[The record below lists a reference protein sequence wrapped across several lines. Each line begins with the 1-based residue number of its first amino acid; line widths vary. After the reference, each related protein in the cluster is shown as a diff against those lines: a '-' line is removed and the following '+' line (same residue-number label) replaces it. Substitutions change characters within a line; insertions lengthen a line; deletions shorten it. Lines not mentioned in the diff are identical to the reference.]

1 MATRIPQFPL
11 ANDNAG
17 ETYVYPA
24 SLFRRGSVPP
34 PTGRI
39 PREIVEFFNAPG
51 GHSLIVKGPAGTGKT
66 TFALQLTEALGE
78 VTASHYLSSRV
89 SDESLYRQFTW
100 LKDRIKPKVLQTGSK
115 APHDTKV
122 ARHALD
128 QLEGKLEEG
137 KEGEDGESESIGSGE
152 VKGNFL
158 EVTLGFDLPE
168 LEDAY
173 TFVDDRIPER
183 SLVLIDSIDALAEHY
198 GIPAGRLI
206 TVLQKDLVEGSKQN
220 VLYVLESSGETR
232 LDYLG
237 DGVISLAS
245 TDHQG
250 RRLRVLTIEKLR
262 GQQIQQH
269 RYLYTLDGGRLT
281 AFDIREEV
289 RPVKPQLWRPV
300 KDLSKDA
307 VSFGLE
313 ALDRLTGGLYR
324 GRVVAFEISN
334 AVPSD
339 HVDWL
344 RTAIICNFA
353 AQGRGVAHVPPR
365 KGSAEFLRE
374 LVSPHL
380 PPGAFDAQVR
390 VFESAT
396 LGSADVSRT
405 VLHMEGTNVDS
416 DLKWSNVEFQLPKSE
431 RPFLAFM
438 AFDTLESVYE
448 EKVLEEMSGV
458 FSAVRRAKDVFVGFV
473 TPQSA
478 SASKLENLARVV
490 LHLDSIN
497 GSVVL
502 YGQKPYT
509 ELFSLAWDW
518 SAGVP
523 KAELRPIV

>member
-1 MATRIPQFPL
+1 VT
-11 ANDNAG
+11 
-17 ETYVYPA
+17 
-24 SLFRRGSVPP
+24 PP
-34 PTGRI
+34 VGRI
-39 PREIVEFFNAPG
+39 PREIVEFFNGSG

-66 TFALQLTEALGE
+66 TFALQLTEELGE

-100 LKDRIKPKVLQTGSK
+100 LKDRIRPAGLQTGPRSER
-115 APHDTKV
+115 ATKV
-122 ARHALD
+122 ARFALD

-137 KEGEDGESESIGSGE
+137 KEGDEEEPEPIGTGE

-168 LEDAY
+168 LEAAY
-173 TFVDDRIPER
+173 DFVDDRIPKR

-198 GIPAGRLI
+198 GIPAARLI
-206 TVLQKDLVEGSKQN
+206 TVLQKDLVEGSSQN

-237 DGVISLAS
+237 DGVVSLAA
-245 TDHQG
+245 TEYQG
-250 RRLRVLTIEKLR
+250 RRMRMLTIEKLR
-262 GQQIQQH
+262 GQQVQQH
-269 RYLYTLDGGRLT
+269 RYLFTLDGGRLT
-281 AFDIREEV
+281 AFDIREVV
-289 RPVKPQLWRPV
+289 RVVKPQIWKPV

-313 ALDRLTGGLYR
+313 PLDQLTGGLYR

-334 AVPSD
+334 SVPSEY
-339 HVDWL
+339 VDWL

-380 PPGAFDAQVR
+380 APGTLDNQVR
-390 VFESAT
+390 VFEAAT
-396 LGSADVSRT
+396 LGSVDVSKT
-405 VLHMEGTNVDS
+405 ILHMEGTNVDS
-416 DLKWSNVEFQLPKSE
+416 DLKWTNVEFQLPKSE
-431 RPFLAFM
+431 RPLLAFM
-438 AFDTLESVYE
+438 SFDTLESVYD
-448 EKVLEEMSGV
+448 EKVLSEMSGV
-458 FSAVRRAKDVFVGFV
+458 FAAVRRAKDVFVGFV

-478 SASKLENLARVV
+478 SAAKLENLARVV

-497 GSVVL
+497 GTAVL
-502 YGQKPYT
+502 YGSKPYT
-509 ELFSLAWDW
+509 ELFNLSWDW
-518 SAGVP
+518 SGGVP
-523 KAELRPIV
+523 KADLRPIV

>member
-1 MATRIPQFPL
+1 MRFASARSYVATRIPQFPL

-39 PREIVEFFNAPG
+39 PREIVEFFNSPG

-89 SDESLYRQFTW
+89 LVEYIYLQFT
-100 LKDRIKPKVLQTGSK
+100 LLREQVNPK
-115 APHDTKV
+115 
-122 ARHALD
+122 
-128 QLEGKLEEG
+128 
-137 KEGEDGESESIGSGE
+137 
-152 VKGNFL
+152 
-158 EVTLGFDLPE
+158 
-168 LEDAY
+168 
-173 TFVDDRIPER
+173 
-183 SLVLIDSIDALAEHY
+183 
-198 GIPAGRLI
+198 
-206 TVLQKDLVEGSKQN
+206 
-220 VLYVLESSGETR
+220 VLESSGEPR

-281 AFDIREEV
+281 AFDIRDEV

-313 ALDRLTGGLYR
+313 PLDRLTGGLYR

-339 HVDWL
+339 YVDWL
-344 RTAIICNFA
+344 RTAIICNFVV
-353 AQGRGVAHVPPR
+353 QGRGVAHVPPR

-380 PPGAFDAQVR
+380 TPGAFDSQVR

-438 AFDTLESVYE
+438 AFDTLESVYG
-448 EKVLEEMSGV
+448 EKVLEQMSGV
-458 FSAVRRAKDVFVGFV
+458 FAAVRRVTAVFIGFV

-478 SASKLENLARVV
+478 SAAKLENLARVV

-509 ELFSLAWDW
+509 ELFGLAWDW
-518 SAGVP
+518 SGGVP
-523 KAELRPIV
+523 KADLRPIV

>member
-1 MATRIPQFPL
+1 MTRRTLRSAL
-11 ANDNAG
+11 ASDIG
-17 ETYVYPA
+17 TETYVYPA
-24 SLFRRGSVPP
+24 SLFRRGSVSP

-66 TFALQLTEALGE
+66 TFALQLTETLGE
-78 VTASHYLSSRV
+78 VTTSHYLSSRV

-137 KEGEDGESESIGSGE
+137 KEGEDEDPEAIGAGE

-250 RRLRVLTIEKLR
+250 RRLRLLTLEKLG
-262 GQQIQQH
+262 GQQIQEH
-269 RYLYTLDGGRLT
+269 RYLYALDGGRLT
-281 AFDIREEV
+281 AFDIRDEL

-300 KDLSKDA
+300 NDRSKAA
-307 VSFGLE
+307 VSFGL
-313 ALDRLTGGLYR
+313 APIDRLTGALYR
-324 GRVVAFEISN
+324 RRVVASEMRNPVASN
-334 AVPSD
+334 
-339 HVDWL
+339 
-344 RTAIICNFA
+344 
-353 AQGRGVAHVPPR
+353 
-365 KGSAEFLRE
+365 
-374 LVSPHL
+374 
-380 PPGAFDAQVR
+380 
-390 VFESAT
+390 
-396 LGSADVSRT
+396 
-405 VLHMEGTNVDS
+405 
-416 DLKWSNVEFQLPKSE
+416 
-431 RPFLAFM
+431 
-438 AFDTLESVYE
+438 
-448 EKVLEEMSGV
+448 
-458 FSAVRRAKDVFVGFV
+458 
-473 TPQSA
+473 
-478 SASKLENLARVV
+478 
-490 LHLDSIN
+490 
-497 GSVVL
+497 
-502 YGQKPYT
+502 
-509 ELFSLAWDW
+509 
-518 SAGVP
+518 
-523 KAELRPIV
+523 

>member
-1 MATRIPQFPL
+1 M
-11 ANDNAG
+11 
-17 ETYVYPA
+17 
-24 SLFRRGSVPP
+24 PP
-34 PTGRI
+34 VGRI
-39 PREIVEFFNAPG
+39 PREIVEFLNASG

-66 TFALQLTEALGE
+66 TFALQLTEELGE
-78 VTASHYLSSRV
+78 VAASHYLSSRV

-100 LKDRIKPKVLQTGSK
+100 LQDSLKPAGLQT
-115 APHDTKV
+115 APKSPRDTKV
-122 ARHALD
+122 TRYALD
-128 QLEGKLEEG
+128 QLEGKMEEG
-137 KEGEDGESESIGSGE
+137 KEGEEAEPEAIGSGE
-152 VKGNFL
+152 VRGNFL

-168 LEDAY
+168 LEAAY
-173 TFVDDRIPER
+173 DFVNDRIPAR
-183 SLVLIDSIDALAEHY
+183 SLVLIDSIDALSEHY
-198 GIPAGRLI
+198 GIPAARLI
-206 TVLQKDLVEGSKQN
+206 TVLQRDLVESSKQN

-237 DGVISLAS
+237 DGVVSLAAS
-245 TDHQG
+245 EYQG

-262 GQQIQQH
+262 GQEVQQH

-281 AFDIREEV
+281 AFNIREEV
-289 RPVKPQLWRPV
+289 RAARPQTWKPV

-307 VSFGLE
+307 VSMGLE
-313 ALDRLTGGLYR
+313 PLDRLTGGLAR
-324 GRVVAFEISN
+324 GRVIAFEISN

-339 HVDWL
+339 YVDWL
-344 RTAIICNFA
+344 RTAIICNFVA
-353 AQGRGVAHVPPR
+353 LGRGVAHVPPR

-374 LVSPHL
+374 IVSPHL
-380 PPGAFDAQVR
+380 PPDAFDAHVR
-390 VFESAT
+390 VFEAAT

-405 VLHMEGTNVDS
+405 VLHMEGTNVDT

-438 AFDTLESVYE
+438 AFDTLESVYK

-458 FSAVRRAKDVFVGFV
+458 FAAVRRAKDVFVGFV

-478 SASKLENLARVV
+478 SAAKLENLARVV
-490 LHLDSIN
+490 LHLDSVN

-509 ELFSLAWDW
+509 ELFNLSWDW

-523 KAELRPIV
+523 KAQLRPIV

>member
-1 MATRIPQFPL
+1 MP
-11 ANDNAG
+11 
-17 ETYVYPA
+17 PA
-24 SLFRRGSVPP
+24 
-34 PTGRI
+34 GRI

-66 TFALQLTEALGE
+66 TFALQLTEELGE

-89 SDESLYRQFTW
+89 SDESLFRQFTW
-100 LKDRIKPKVLQTGSK
+100 LKDRLKPAILQTGSK
-115 APHDTKV
+115 VHVDSKV
-122 ARHALD
+122 ARNALD
-128 QLEGKLEEG
+128 QLEGKIEEG
-137 KEGEDGESESIGSGE
+137 KEGEDAEPESIGAGE

-168 LEDAY
+168 LEAAY
-173 TFVDDRIPER
+173 EFVDNRLPEQ
-183 SLVLIDSIDALAEHY
+183 SLLLIDSIDALGEHY
-198 GIPAGRLI
+198 GVPAARLI
-206 TVLQKDLVEGSKQN
+206 TVLQKDLVETSKQN
-220 VLYVLESSGETR
+220 VLYVLEGSGETR

-237 DGVISLAS
+237 DGVVSLAS

-269 RYLYTLDGGRLT
+269 RYLYTLDAGRLT

-289 RPVKPQLWRPV
+289 RPAKPQIWRPV
-300 KDLSKDA
+300 KDLSRDQ
-307 VSFGLE
+307 VSMGLE
-313 ALDRLTGGLYR
+313 QLDRLTNGLTR
-324 GRVVAFEISN
+324 GRVMAVEISN
-334 AVPSD
+334 AVPAD
-339 HVDWL
+339 YVDWL
-344 RTAIICNFA
+344 RTALICNFVT
-353 AQGRGVAHVPPR
+353 QGRGVAHVPPR
-365 KGSAEFLRE
+365 KGSADFLRE
-374 LVSPHL
+374 LANPHL
-380 PPGAFDAQVR
+380 PPGAFDAHVR
-390 VFESAT
+390 VFETAT

-431 RPFLAFM
+431 RPFLALM
-438 AFDTLESVYE
+438 AFDTLESVYK

-458 FSAVRRAKDVFVGFV
+458 FAAVRRAKDVFVGFV

-478 SASKLENLARVV
+478 SAAKLENLARVV
-490 LHLDSIN
+490 LHLDSVN

-509 ELFSLAWDW
+509 ELFNLSWDW

-523 KAELRPIV
+523 KAQLRPIV

>member
-1 MATRIPQFPL
+1 M
-11 ANDNAG
+11 
-17 ETYVYPA
+17 PA
-24 SLFRRGSVPP
+24 A
-34 PTGRI
+34 GRI
-39 PREIVEFFNAPG
+39 PREVVAFFESPG

-66 TFALQLTEALGE
+66 TFALQLTEETGDVAS
-78 VTASHYLSSRV
+78 SHYLSSRV
-89 SDESLYRQFTW
+89 SDESLYNQFTW
-100 LKDRIKPKVLQTGSK
+100 LHDRIRPAGLQTGAK
-115 APHDTKV
+115 APRQTKV
-122 ARHALD
+122 ARDALN

-137 KEGEDGESESIGSGE
+137 KEGEEGDLESVGSGE

-168 LEDAY
+168 LEAAY
-173 TFVDDRIPER
+173 DFVDARLPKR

-198 GIPAGRLI
+198 GIPAARLI
-206 TVLQKDLVEGSKQN
+206 TVLQRDLVEGSKQN

-237 DGVISLAS
+237 DGVVSLVS
-245 TDHQG
+245 SEYEG

-269 RYLYTLDGGRLT
+269 RYLYTLNGGRLT
-281 AFDIREEV
+281 AFEIHEQA
-289 RPVKPQLWRPV
+289 RPQKPQVWKPI

-307 VSFGLE
+307 VSSGLE
-313 ALDRLTGGLYR
+313 SLDRLTGGLIR
-324 GRVVAFEISN
+324 GRAVAFEISN
-334 AVPSD
+334 AVPLD
-339 HVDWL
+339 HVDFL
-344 RTAIICNFA
+344 RMAIICNFV

-365 KGSAEFLRE
+365 KGTAEFARE
-374 LVSPHL
+374 LLAPHL
-380 PPGAFDAQVR
+380 PSEAFDAHVR
-390 VFESAT
+390 VFEAAT

-438 AFDTLESVYE
+438 AFDTLESVYSD
-448 EKVLEEMSGV
+448 KVLEQMSGV
-458 FSAVRRAKDVFVGFV
+458 FGSIRRGKDVFVGFV

-478 SASKLENLARVV
+478 SAGKLENLARVV
-490 LHLDSIN
+490 LHIETIN

-502 YGQKPYT
+502 YGSKPYT
-509 ELFSLAWDW
+509 GLFSLSWDV

-523 KAELRPIV
+523 KADLRPIV

>member
-1 MATRIPQFPL
+1 MPRFPL
-11 ANDNAG
+11 TNDNAG

-51 GHSLIVKGPAGTGKT
+51 GHSLIAKGPAGTGKT

-100 LKDRIKPKVLQTGSK
+100 LKDRIKPEVLQTGSK
-115 APHDTKV
+115 SPHNTKV

-137 KEGEDGESESIGSGE
+137 KEGEDEEPEAIGSGE

-168 LEDAY
+168 LEAAY
-173 TFVDDRIPER
+173 DFVDDRIPER

-198 GIPAGRLI
+198 GIPAARLI
-206 TVLQKDLVEGSKQN
+206 TVLQKDLVEGSRQN

-237 DGVISLAS
+237 AGVVSLAS

-250 RRLRVLTIEKLR
+250 RRLRDLT
-262 GQQIQQH
+262 
-269 RYLYTLDGGRLT
+269 
-281 AFDIREEV
+281 
-289 RPVKPQLWRPV
+289 
-300 KDLSKDA
+300 
-307 VSFGLE
+307 
-313 ALDRLTGGLYR
+313 
-324 GRVVAFEISN
+324 FEISN

-339 HVDWL
+339 YVDWL

-380 PPGAFDAQVR
+380 PPGAFDSQVR

-405 VLHMEGTNVDS
+405 VLHMEG
-416 DLKWSNVEFQLPKSE
+416 
-431 RPFLAFM
+431 
-438 AFDTLESVYE
+438 
-448 EKVLEEMSGV
+448 
-458 FSAVRRAKDVFVGFV
+458 
-473 TPQSA
+473 
-478 SASKLENLARVV
+478 
-490 LHLDSIN
+490 
-497 GSVVL
+497 
-502 YGQKPYT
+502 
-509 ELFSLAWDW
+509 
-518 SAGVP
+518 
-523 KAELRPIV
+523 